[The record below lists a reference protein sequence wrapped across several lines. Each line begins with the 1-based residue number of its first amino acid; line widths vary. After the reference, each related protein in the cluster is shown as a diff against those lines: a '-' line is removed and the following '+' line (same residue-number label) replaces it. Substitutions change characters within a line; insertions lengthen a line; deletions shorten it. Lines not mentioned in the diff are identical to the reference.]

1 MVLSENR
8 NQSLTLDSLAKLV
21 DGEIVTHSENLDEVV
36 EFAFAS
42 DLMSD
47 VLMLESDKVL
57 LITGL
62 ANPQVIRTAEM
73 SDINYIIIARRKKCS
88 TEMLELAR
96 ECNITLIESNY
107 SVFRISGLLFGHGIK
122 PIF

>member
-1 MVLSENR
+1 MN
-8 NQSLTLDSLAKLV
+8 LTTKNNDHITVSRICETIK
-21 DGEIVTHSENLDEVV
+21 GEIVCGNSEKEQTA
-36 EFAFAS
+36 EFAFSS

-47 VLMLESDKVL
+47 VLTLDSNHVV

-73 SDINYIIIARRKKCS
+73 SDISLVIIGRGKKCS
-88 TEMLELAR
+88 TQMIELAR
-96 ECNITLIESNY
+96 DCEITLIESPY
-107 SVFRISGLLFGHGIK
+107 SIFRISGLLFQQGVK